1 MDSVVPFLIALL
13 IGRQNAVVVAEATGM
28 PYWHTLALTAAFFFT
43 IACLL
48 VGLSHIPWIARK
60 LHKLQQS
67 RWGRWMTQAV
77 RPGWRVVVVIPIC
90 VLPAGPLLA
99 LAVMAIWQFRAVTQV
114 ILTTI
119 GGTAS
124 YVIYGAVMAPFL
136 HVLGVRNVAIAIV
149 LAFVI
154 GRLLKA
160 KPFLIH
166 KVLDWLQTGAGPA
179 PRVYRHTCERFG
191 WSATH

>member
-43 IACLL
+43 LACVLI
-48 VGLSHIPWIARK
+48 GLSHIPWLAEK
-60 LHKLQQS
+60 LHRLQRS
-67 RWGRWMTQAV
+67 RWGRWVTHAV
-77 RPGWRVVVVIPIC
+77 GPRWRVVVVIPLC
-90 VLPAGPLLA
+90 LLPAGPLLM

-124 YVIYGAVMAPFL
+124 YAVYGAVMAPFL
-136 HVLGVRNVAIAIV
+136 DVLGVRNVAIAIV
-149 LAFVI
+149 LALVL
-154 GRLLKA
+154 GRAFRAYPSLAWKA
-160 KPFLIH
+160 
-166 KVLDWLQTGAGPA
+166 VAWLQTGTGPA
-179 PRVYRHTCERFG
+179 PRIYRHTCDRFG
-191 WSATH
+191 WSTTR